1 MKTNIAA
8 VGLAHPFEVGFDDAP
23 NLLNKTV
30 EALGKIGI
38 DCKNTNVIM
47 YDLNTVKDAAQAL
60 KSSDA
65 DVILI
70 CIATWR

>member
-8 VGLAHPFEVGFDDAP
+8 VGLAHPFEVGYDDAP

-30 EALGKIGI
+30 DALGKIGI

-47 YDLNTVKDAAQAL
+47 HDLNTVKEAADAL
-60 KSSDA
+60 KSRPSSFRSSF
-65 DVILI
+65 LH
-70 CIATWR
+70 R